1 MEMMVLQTLC
11 AGAMAVV
18 GALIARGWPQGG
30 GPGRPP
36 REAASEQEPDEF
48 ADDLAAMLAYMGE
61 KEDED
66 EAV

>member
-30 GPGRPP
+30 RPDRP
-36 REAASEQEPDEF
+36 ARGAACEQQPDEF
-48 ADDLAAMLAYMGE
+48 ADDLAAMLAYTGE
-61 KEDED
+61 EEDEN
-66 EAV
+66 ETV